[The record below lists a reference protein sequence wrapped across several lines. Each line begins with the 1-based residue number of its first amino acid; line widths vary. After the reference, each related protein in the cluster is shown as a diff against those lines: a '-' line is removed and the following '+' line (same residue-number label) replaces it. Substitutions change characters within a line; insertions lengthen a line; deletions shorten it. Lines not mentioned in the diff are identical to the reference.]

1 MQEFT
6 AGDRYPITPSSEYFA
21 VHIVDE
27 SFNVVGFA
35 SNFQARDIR
44 QFPHTP
50 LRYGAITLDDEC
62 PPIVD
67 EIILTSYDMNTKVP
81 FFLVDFSDLGWQIGV
96 GFNMPREPRFR
107 RQRFLSDDTHNRVNR
122 VLCDYPTALILA
134 IRGIDIRLDTMR
146 EIKEVCDHVQ
156 AGRLTARSAR
166 RQITYWA
173 ELAGVE
179 GFISGHSL
187 RVGSAV
193 SLAQAGASVVDMQ
206 VAGRWKS
213 STMPAHYAKAELA
226 ERGAIARFKEKR
238 GKR

>member
-107 RQRFLSDDTHNRVNR
+107 RQRFLSDDTHNRVNL

-134 IRGIDIRLDTMR
+134 I
-146 EIKEVCDHVQ
+146 
-156 AGRLTARSAR
+156 
-166 RQITYWA
+166 
-173 ELAGVE
+173 
-179 GFISGHSL
+179 
-187 RVGSAV
+187 
-193 SLAQAGASVVDMQ
+193 
-206 VAGRWKS
+206 
-213 STMPAHYAKAELA
+213 
-226 ERGAIARFKEKR
+226 
-238 GKR
+238 